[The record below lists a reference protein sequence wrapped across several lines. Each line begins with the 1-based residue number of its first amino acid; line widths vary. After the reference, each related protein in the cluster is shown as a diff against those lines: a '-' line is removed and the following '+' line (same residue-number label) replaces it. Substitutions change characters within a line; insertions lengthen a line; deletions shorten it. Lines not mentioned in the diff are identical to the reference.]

1 MAQRLAVLAGLQ
13 LIWSGAHTLLV
24 NRAVNVT
31 KIAATTAPQAR
42 DAN

>member
-1 MAQRLAVLAGLQ
+1 LAGLQ